1 MEMHIYRLAVPL
13 ITMLVSGLF
22 GAILVAIADVSLY
35 RAQRSQSWPVA
46 GAIVYQSLVEKHSQG
61 DPAALQVDI
70 FEPVILYKYTLQGRQ
85 YTGKRIFFGSPTTSL
100 PAAEETISRYLPGMP
115 VPVHYNPRDP
125 AQSVLEPRAPA
136 ARSMR
141 NIGLGSLSVGVTSS
155 VILGLVLLSSMI

>member
-1 MEMHIYRLAVPL
+1 METVFYRLAVPL

-22 GAILVAIADVSLY
+22 GAILVAVADLSLY

-46 GAIVYQSLVEKHSQG
+46 GAIIYQSLVEKHTQA
-61 DPAALQVDI
+61 DV

-85 YTGKRIFFGSPTTSL
+85 YTGKRIFFGRSTTNL
-100 PAAEETISRYLPGMP
+100 PAAEEILSHYLPGMP

-136 ARSMR
+136 AHSMR
-141 NIGLGSLSVGVTSS
+141 NIGLGSLTVGVTSS
-155 VILGLVLLSSMI
+155 VILGLILLSSMI